1 MTQRIRGPC
10 CQERGFG
17 TRPVVA
23 YAATAMAVRSLR
35 GPAAARA
42 ADVASANTV
51 TAGLAA
57 TPGDTADAGTLPES
71 FIHRLVDTP
80 CTPP

>member
-23 YAATAMAVRSLR
+23 YAATAAAVLSLR

-57 TPGDTADAGTLPES
+57 ARGTNLA
-71 FIHRLVDTP
+71 LAP
-80 CTPP
+80 CRSPSSTD